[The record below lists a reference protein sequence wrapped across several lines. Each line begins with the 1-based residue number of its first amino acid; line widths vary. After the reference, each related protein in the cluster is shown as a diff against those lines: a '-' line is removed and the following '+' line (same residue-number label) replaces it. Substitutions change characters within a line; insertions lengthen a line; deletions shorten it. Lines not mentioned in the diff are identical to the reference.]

1 MPARTVVFDAIEK
14 FDGTDKRPLNA
25 TEYTQMAGRAG
36 RRGLDETGIVI
47 TLAKQSVA
55 PITSF
60 TQLLT
65 VSQNVAIK
73 FTCTF

>member
-1 MPARTVVFDAIEK
+1 MPARTVVFDSMEK
-14 FDGTDKRPLNA
+14 FDGLQKRPLNP

-36 RRGLDETGIVI
+36 RRGLDATGIVI
-47 TLAKQSVA
+47 VLAKRDLP

-65 VSQNVAIK
+65 VR
-73 FTCTF
+73 FTS

>member
-14 FDGTDKRPLNA
+14 FDGDKKRPLNA

-36 RRGLDETGIVI
+36 RRGLDDTGIVI
-47 TLAKQSVA
+47 TLVKQTVP

-65 VSQNVAIK
+65 VSY
-73 FTCTF
+73 FR

>member
-14 FDGTDKRPLNA
+14 FDGLNKRPLNA

-55 PITSF
+55 PIIAF
-60 TQLLT
+60 THLLT
-65 VSQNVAIK
+65 VSDFI
-73 FTCTF
+73 TTFRSV